1 LQRYLVGVKNM
12 RLTALHDGSL
22 SYRSLRMITSALLA
36 LGMVFPTL
44 AYAQNSQAM
53 VVKESPLVK
62 VSDYYSTKRLML
74 SDGEEIEQS
83 IIHGPPKP
91 PPGLVEQ
98 RQFADMDEIERGVA
112 KATVL
117 SVPAFNWVF
126 GCSAVSGAMIAS
138 FYDRNGYPNIYT
150 GPTNGG
156 VMPTTSASWP
166 TWTDGAG
173 ASYPSNPLIASRNGV
188 DGRAIRG
195 SIDNY
200 WVQYDSTAN
209 DPYITNGWAQH
220 VWGDAIGDY
229 MWTSQSAH
237 SNSDGS
243 TTFYNYTSSASQLSC
258 ATMASG
264 GYKDGSLGRKLFYE
278 ARGYT
283 VTDCYNQKTDNEV
296 TGGFSFNHYKAEI
309 DAGHPVM
316 LNLAGH
322 TVVGVGYDTAS
333 GNTVYLQDT
342 WDTSVHTMTWG
353 SSYAGMALQSVSI
366 VRLSGA
372 TAGTYTLNVNS
383 SGATGVA
390 ISASPTTYAGST
402 GYSATG
408 IAAGTAITL
417 TAPAS
422 SGSATFSSW
431 SGCDS
436 TSSMNCTVTMNASKS
451 VTAIYTAAQTPLTNG
466 GSVTLSG
473 AAGSEAYYYV
483 TLPAGATNL
492 SIAISGGTG
501 DADLYVKQGAIPT
514 TSSYDCRPYVN
525 GNNETCNFASPAAG
539 TWYVMVRGYSS
550 FSGATLQ
557 ASYTAGGYTLTVGSS
572 GPAGVAIDASPAIYA
587 GSTSY
592 SVTGIAAG
600 TGITLT
606 APVISGGASFTS
618 WSGCDSTSSRDCT
631 VTMNATKNVTAN
643 YTTAGTA
650 QLTNGVSVMLSG
662 ATGSETYYYL
672 IVPSGASSLNVSTS
686 GGTGDADLYVKQG
699 ALPTTSS
706 YDCRP
711 YSSTNNETCSFASPT
726 AGYWYVM
733 VHGYASYHGV
743 SLLATYT
750 AAPSAPTI
758 TSISPAAARITL
770 TFNPPSST
778 GGSAITS
785 YTATCSS
792 SGQPTRTATG
802 AGSPLVV
809 RQLTGGRTYS
819 CAVTAT
825 NSASQT
831 GPASTPATA
840 TPRAVSIAPI
850 LLLLE

>member
-1 LQRYLVGVKNM
+1 
-12 RLTALHDGSL
+12 
-22 SYRSLRMITSALLA
+22 
-36 LGMVFPTL
+36 
-44 AYAQNSQAM
+44 
-53 VVKESPLVK
+53 
-62 VSDYYSTKRLML
+62 
-74 SDGEEIEQS
+74 
-83 IIHGPPKP
+83 
-91 PPGLVEQ
+91 
-98 RQFADMDEIERGVA
+98 
-112 KATVL
+112 
-117 SVPAFNWVF
+117 
-126 GCSAVSGAMIAS
+126 
-138 FYDRNGYPNIYT
+138 
-150 GPTNGG
+150 
-156 VMPTTSASWP
+156 
-166 TWTDGAG
+166 
-173 ASYPSNPLIASRNGV
+173 
-188 DGRAIRG
+188 
-195 SIDNY
+195 
-200 WVQYDSTAN
+200 
-209 DPYITNGWAQH
+209 
-220 VWGDAIGDY
+220 
-229 MWTSQSAH
+229 
-237 SNSDGS
+237 
-243 TTFYNYTSSASQLSC
+243 
-258 ATMASG
+258 
-264 GYKDGSLGRKLFYE
+264 
-278 ARGYT
+278 
-283 VTDCYNQKTDNEV
+283 
-296 TGGFSFNHYKAEI
+296 
-309 DAGHPVM
+309 M
-316 LNLAGH
+316 LNLEGH

-333 GNTVYLQDT
+333 GNTVYLHDT

-353 SSYAGMALQSVSI
+353 SSYAGMPLQSVSV
-366 VRLSGA
+366 VRLTPPSGA
-372 TAGTYTLNVNS
+372 STYSLNVNS
-383 SGATGVA
+383 SGAAGVVIA
-390 ISASPTTYAGST
+390 ASPISYAGTTS
-402 GYSATG
+402 YSATG
-408 IAAGTAITL
+408 IVAGTVISL
-417 TAPAS
+417 TAPAT

-436 TSSMNCTVTMNASKS
+436 TSSRDCTVTMNANTN
-451 VTAIYTAAQTPLTNG
+451 VTASYTSAQTPLTNG

-473 AAGSEAYYYV
+473 AEGSEAYYYV
-483 TLPAGATNL
+483 SVPAGATNL

-501 DADLYVKQGAIPT
+501 DADLYVKQGAMPT
-514 TSSYDCRPYVN
+514 TSASDCRPYLATS
-525 GNNETCNFASPAAG
+525 NETCNFASPAAG

-550 FSGATLQ
+550 FSGVTLQ
-557 ASYTAGGYTLTVGSS
+557 ASYSAGGDTLTVGSS

-587 GSTSY
+587 GSTGY

-631 VTMNATKNVTAN
+631 VTMNANKNVTAN

-650 QLTNGVSVMLSG
+650 QLTNGVSVTLSG

-706 YDCRP
+706 YDCRS

-733 VHGYASYHGV
+733 VHGYASYSGV